1 MSSKRKGFSLVE
13 MMVVLVLMVI
23 LSFAA
28 MMVVGDSL
36 EKARMSTAMNDFAA
50 ISSAVQIAKTNG
62 KTITLSDGL
71 VNVSA
76 ALADAEDYL
85 SCNLSSFPDEYEI
98 VGNYLQYMEGGA
110 LKKFDFGDGRGEV
123 DIKKK
128 LQ

>member
-13 MMVVLVLMVI
+13 MLVVLVLMAI

-28 MMVVGDSL
+28 MMVVGGSM
-36 EKARMSTAMNDFAA
+36 EKARMSTAMNDFTA
-50 ISSAVQIAKTNG
+50 ISNAVQMAKVNG
-62 KTITLSDGL
+62 KTITLADGL

-76 ALADAEDYL
+76 AIADAEEYL

-98 VGNYLQYMEGGA
+98 VGNYLQYMESGA

-123 DIKKK
+123 EIKKK